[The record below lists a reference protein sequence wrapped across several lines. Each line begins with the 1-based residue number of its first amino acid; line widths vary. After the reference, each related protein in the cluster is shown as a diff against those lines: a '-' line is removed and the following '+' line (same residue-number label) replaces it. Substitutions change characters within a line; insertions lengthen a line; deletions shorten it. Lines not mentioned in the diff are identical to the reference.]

1 MVFRCSFCRAYKS
14 CGACRVILLS
24 HMLRNSSAPLPT
36 PPLVHFVCDFA
47 AIPCIAVDLA
57 HVKQTAQSLRQYVM
71 LYSSSSSSSVSTSV
85 NSSSLEK
92 TISESLPF
100 GELLLGH
107 TVEFWMSQTFL
118 GRVQKMQRLGYFGY
132 GVGHA
137 PGLKGSQSKRRDGG
151 LRRIF

>member
-1 MVFRCSFCRAYKS
+1 
-14 CGACRVILLS
+14 
-24 HMLRNSSAPLPT
+24 
-36 PPLVHFVCDFA
+36 
-47 AIPCIAVDLA
+47 
-57 HVKQTAQSLRQYVM
+57 M